1 MYPLI
6 GEINDVGLLAPPFDL
21 DGAVPGDNDRTW
33 IGRGNW
39 LDRGP
44 GLNRYTGETVYLTQ
58 AVGFGDGEFGSA
70 VFGWS

>member
-21 DGAVPGDNDRTW
+21 DGTAARGSDRTW

-58 AVGFGDGEFGSA
+58 TVGFGEGAFGNGT
-70 VFGWS
+70 FGWS